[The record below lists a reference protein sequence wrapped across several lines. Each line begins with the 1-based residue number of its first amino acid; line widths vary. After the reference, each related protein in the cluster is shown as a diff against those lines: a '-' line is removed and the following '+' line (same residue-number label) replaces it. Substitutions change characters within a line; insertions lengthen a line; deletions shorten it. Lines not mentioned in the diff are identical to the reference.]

1 MRPGADEYSTKHIRA
16 AGLTSTEAIV
26 MKCPS
31 DGNAWT
37 ADENAVYVKVRLD
50 RRRDTE
56 ATQKKHRLGMRCSR
70 PRRRILV
77 RLKNARI
84 GRNSEPSDVV
94 GDGRGELAFASRIP
108 KGKVFRLQR
117 CVACDIIVRQRC
129 RVHRENIRQQW
140 VILQVLSHI
149 WQIDDGCDADGGE
162 IGRVANARE

>member
-1 MRPGADEYSTKHIRA
+1 
-16 AGLTSTEAIV
+16 
-26 MKCPS
+26 
-31 DGNAWT
+31 
-37 ADENAVYVKVRLD
+37 
-50 RRRDTE
+50 
-56 ATQKKHRLGMRCSR
+56 MRCSR
-70 PRRRILV
+70 PRRRILL

-84 GRNSEPSDVV
+84 GRNPEPPDVV